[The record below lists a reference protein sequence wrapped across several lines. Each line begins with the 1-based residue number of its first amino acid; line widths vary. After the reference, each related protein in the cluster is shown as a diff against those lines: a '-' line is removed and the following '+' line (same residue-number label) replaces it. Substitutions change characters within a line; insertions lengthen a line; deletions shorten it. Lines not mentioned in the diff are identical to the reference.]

1 MWRVRVNARA
11 AARLTEQPP
20 RRQPRSLRTAQC
32 RARDR
37 IVYRHRLKKERGH
50 LGGTAL

>member
-1 MWRVRVNARA
+1 M
-11 AARLTEQPP
+11 
-20 RRQPRSLRTAQC
+20 